1 MFRRFIDFFSSFREG
16 VITLPNGESEV
27 LVMTDRDP
35 KEVWLRV
42 QETGNLAVCAAG
54 VDKFG
59 YEIIPGGFV
68 IFADVQS
75 ENVILDW
82 FVWF

>member
-16 VITLPNGESEV
+16 SVTLPYGSSEV
-27 LVMTDRDP
+27 LVLTQRMP
-35 KEVWLRV
+35 KEVWLSV
-42 QETGNLAVCAAG
+42 QETGNLSVCAAG

-59 YEIIPGGFV
+59 YEVIPDGFV
-68 IFADVQS
+68 IFADIQA
-75 ENVILDW
+75 ENVVLDW